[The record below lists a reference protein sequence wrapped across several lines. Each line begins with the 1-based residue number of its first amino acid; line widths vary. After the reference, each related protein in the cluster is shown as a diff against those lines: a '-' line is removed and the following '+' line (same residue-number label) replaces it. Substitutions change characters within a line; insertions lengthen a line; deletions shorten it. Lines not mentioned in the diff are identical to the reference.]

1 MIYGANEKYIAINQ
15 DDEIIEIF
23 EIPKK
28 MENSKSNIKPLCKV
42 KETETIIE
50 LKMNPDYLNVL
61 LVGTYNNIKFFVIP
75 ETSQEKLIENPRFVF
90 NKFSSTFNSAVF
102 NPLDSHIIA
111 SSFNDCTIK
120 FWSVDKPF
128 IHQIKCRE
136 IPIQMKWY
144 KNGNFL
150 GFIDKR
156 SIIKIYNVLQKIMI
170 FELDLKERGNIFEFF
185 KEGTI
190 LVCNKNKDKIYEYE
204 FCLNP
209 KEDFKIDNNPKIIK
223 TFDIKYN
230 NFLVYDN
237 YFMIHSN
244 DDKITLFQDFYKDI
258 YTKKCSLIEPRVIK
272 SKDKNILFKILDK
285 DKDNNFKL
293 IILKI
298 ENDYKDD
305 KKTEKT
311 IPKKEG
317 NKEKG
322 YELFEISFED
332 LKKDYFEGCTNLF
345 MDAIDCLNFKY
356 NDYED
361 DNYYKKE
368 KQYMAIQEIEK
379 ILEENKNYNLI
390 WLRDHVKEE
399 LEKQKIKMEQEN
411 KKEMEIKIQSEIK
424 TKIKNKNEIKSEIK
438 NENEIKKEEENKNE
452 LEIQKKKSL
461 FKSVKEQYLF
471 YLNLLIKDETNVDL
485 LKQYLEFLQKNENNL
500 EKEGIPHETFESEL
514 NYYSIFFEEEYLN
527 GLYSKKFISEKEKFK
542 KLLIDYRDNIKSKTL
557 NKLQEDEELK
567 KERRTFNQPIFYNLK
582 GSLYFNCYITIY
594 DDISGQSDKN
604 KEKLNNKLYILE
616 EIIKKHIIDKFD
628 NPEVLIPL
636 TVYIIFSEPKEN
648 CDFFLNSICSKT
660 LTDEELIAESEILNF
675 DFINNKNQNQN
686 QNKKQNTKHLIM
698 DETCYFNPNEL
709 CLENL
714 KSENEICEKY
724 NYNYL
729 IKNPPLQLQIDKIR
743 EFIKVTLESNVF
755 KDVFKLLTGREN
767 YHNIFNKNMISEFV
781 DNIYFLPFK
790 LSSAVA
796 FHDRLSLATFIPTM
810 KKKIYINTPNFKS
823 DKKIILA
830 LENGVVVALIYHEYG
845 HAINVVI
852 SFMENKLN
860 SINSPRKKFLKF
872 KEGGYYMELALFG
885 RVIKNL
891 SYGEVLYILNKDNY
905 SKSLED
911 FRNGFMEL
919 SQKDINIEG
928 PFNDFNLGDEI
939 NINEIKGSIFIKA
952 KNGENSIDI
961 LEDIKI
967 GIPLRND
974 VFGRKIEEKDLEP
987 YF

>member
-1 MIYGANEKYIAINQ
+1 M
-15 DDEIIEIF
+15 
-23 EIPKK
+23 
-28 MENSKSNIKPLCKV
+28 
-42 KETETIIE
+42 
-50 LKMNPDYLNVL
+50 
-61 LVGTYNNIKFFVIP
+61 
-75 ETSQEKLIENPRFVF
+75 
-90 NKFSSTFNSAVF
+90 
-102 NPLDSHIIA
+102 
-111 SSFNDCTIK
+111 
-120 FWSVDKPF
+120 
-128 IHQIKCRE
+128 
-136 IPIQMKWY
+136 
-144 KNGNFL
+144 
-150 GFIDKR
+150 
-156 SIIKIYNVLQKIMI
+156 
-170 FELDLKERGNIFEFF
+170 
-185 KEGTI
+185 
-190 LVCNKNKDKIYEYE
+190 
-204 FCLNP
+204 
-209 KEDFKIDNNPKIIK
+209 
-223 TFDIKYN
+223 
-230 NFLVYDN
+230 
-237 YFMIHSN
+237 
-244 DDKITLFQDFYKDI
+244 
-258 YTKKCSLIEPRVIK
+258 
-272 SKDKNILFKILDK
+272 
-285 DKDNNFKL
+285 
-293 IILKI
+293 
-298 ENDYKDD
+298 
-305 KKTEKT
+305 
-311 IPKKEG
+311 
-317 NKEKG
+317 
-322 YELFEISFED
+322 
-332 LKKDYFEGCTNLF
+332 
-345 MDAIDCLNFKY
+345 
-356 NDYED
+356 
-361 DNYYKKE
+361 
-368 KQYMAIQEIEK
+368 
-379 ILEENKNYNLI
+379 
-390 WLRDHVKEE
+390 
-399 LEKQKIKMEQEN
+399 
-411 KKEMEIKIQSEIK
+411 
-424 TKIKNKNEIKSEIK
+424 
-438 NENEIKKEEENKNE
+438 
-452 LEIQKKKSL
+452 
-461 FKSVKEQYLF
+461 
-471 YLNLLIKDETNVDL
+471 
-485 LKQYLEFLQKNENNL
+485 
-500 EKEGIPHETFESEL
+500 
-514 NYYSIFFEEEYLN
+514 
-527 GLYSKKFISEKEKFK
+527 
-542 KLLIDYRDNIKSKTL
+542 
-557 NKLQEDEELK
+557 
-567 KERRTFNQPIFYNLK
+567 
-582 GSLYFNCYITIY
+582 
-594 DDISGQSDKN
+594 
-604 KEKLNNKLYILE
+604 
-616 EIIKKHIIDKFD
+616 
-628 NPEVLIPL
+628 

-675 DFINNKNQNQN
+675 DFINNKNQN

-755 KDVFKLLTGREN
+755 KDFFKLLIGREN

>member
-1 MIYGANEKYIAINQ
+1 
-15 DDEIIEIF
+15 
-23 EIPKK
+23 
-28 MENSKSNIKPLCKV
+28 
-42 KETETIIE
+42 
-50 LKMNPDYLNVL
+50 
-61 LVGTYNNIKFFVIP
+61 
-75 ETSQEKLIENPRFVF
+75 
-90 NKFSSTFNSAVF
+90 
-102 NPLDSHIIA
+102 
-111 SSFNDCTIK
+111 
-120 FWSVDKPF
+120 
-128 IHQIKCRE
+128 
-136 IPIQMKWY
+136 
-144 KNGNFL
+144 
-150 GFIDKR
+150 
-156 SIIKIYNVLQKIMI
+156 
-170 FELDLKERGNIFEFF
+170 
-185 KEGTI
+185 
-190 LVCNKNKDKIYEYE
+190 
-204 FCLNP
+204 
-209 KEDFKIDNNPKIIK
+209 
-223 TFDIKYN
+223 
-230 NFLVYDN
+230 
-237 YFMIHSN
+237 MIHSN

-311 IPKKEG
+311 FPKKEG

-368 KQYMAIQEIEK
+368 KQYMAIPEIEK
-379 ILEENKNYNLI
+379 SLEENKNYNLI
-390 WLRDHVKEE
+390 WLRENVKEE

-438 NENEIKKEEENKNE
+438 NENEIKKEEANKRE
-452 LEIQKKKSL
+452 LEIQKEKSL
-461 FKSVKEQYLF
+461 YKSVKEEYLF

-485 LKQYLEFLQKNENNL
+485 LKLYLEFLQKNENNL

-675 DFINNKNQNQN
+675 DFINNKNKNQN

-767 YHNIFNKNMISEFV
+767 YQNIFNNNMISEFV

-810 KKKIYINTPNFKS
+810 KKK
-823 DKKIILA
+823 
-830 LENGVVVALIYHEYG
+830 
-845 HAINVVI
+845 
-852 SFMENKLN
+852 
-860 SINSPRKKFLKF
+860 
-872 KEGGYYMELALFG
+872 
-885 RVIKNL
+885 
-891 SYGEVLYILNKDNY
+891 YILIHQI
-905 SKSLED
+905 L
-911 FRNGFMEL
+911 
-919 SQKDINIEG
+919 
-928 PFNDFNLGDEI
+928 NL
-939 NINEIKGSIFIKA
+939 IKKLF
-952 KNGENSIDI
+952 
-961 LEDIKI
+961 
-967 GIPLRND
+967 
-974 VFGRKIEEKDLEP
+974 
-987 YF
+987 